1 VTPSISAS
9 PDAARKDGLDA
20 ILADPALI
28 RPVFQPIVDLKRST
42 VVGFEMLARF
52 AAEPHGTPL
61 EWLAAAERHG
71 MATALEAQLVE
82 LGVAAR
88 DRLPPN
94 TFLSV
99 NVSPEALLSAEV
111 QGALASATG
120 GLGRL
125 VIEVTEQSRVEDY
138 AELARALARSRAA
151 GAAVAVDDTGAGY
164 ASLAHVMRLRPEFVK
179 LDRGLVADADLD
191 PAKLALIEAVGAFA
205 ARLDAWIVAE
215 GIERRAEQELLAGLS
230 VPLGQGY
237 LFGRPGPALDV
248 VLDAAPVRLAASGS
262 GLAGLV
268 VKDAPV
274 LDDGAP
280 VPPLAA
286 GSVAVVRDGD
296 GRPVGLV
303 LPHSD
308 GTSTRRETLVVG
320 LGERVADVASRAMSR
335 PLHTR
340 FDPVCCCD
348 ADGSYAG
355 LIPVERL
362 VHALAGRPAA

>member
-1 VTPSISAS
+1 MTPSISAS
-9 PDAARKDGLDA
+9 PEAARKDGLDA

-151 GAAVAVDDTGAGY
+151 GAAVAVDDTGAT
-164 ASLAHVMRLRPEFVK
+164 
-179 LDRGLVADADLD
+179 
-191 PAKLALIEAVGAFA
+191 
-205 ARLDAWIVAE
+205 
-215 GIERRAEQELLAGLS
+215 
-230 VPLGQGY
+230 
-237 LFGRPGPALDV
+237 
-248 VLDAAPVRLAASGS
+248 AP
-262 GLAGLV
+262 LV
-268 VKDAPV
+268 VEVVAFQWQWEFDYPES
-274 LDDGAP
+274 GAQVIGTANILP
-280 VPPLAA
+280 E
-286 GSVAVVRDGD
+286 
-296 GRPVGLV
+296 LV
-303 LPHSD
+303 LPAGS
-308 GTSTRRETLVVG
+308 SV
-320 LGERVADVASRAMSR
+320 
-335 PLHTR
+335 R
-340 FDPVCCCD
+340 FDLTSLDVIHSFWIPGFRFKRDVFPEETTSFEVDVSDRTGFFRNTGVCAEFC
-348 ADGSYAG
+348 G
-355 LIPVERL
+355 LDHDKMRFSVRIVTPDEFDQW
-362 VHALAGRPAA
+362 LAEHGDTTS